1 MVIIFPSKP
10 SLLAGGVVAGP
21 LEDRSTFKQYFDTV
35 YDDERWQ
42 MDTNEQGHRK
52 MVEEACE
59 FVMKKVVLQL
69 EKSIIY

>member
-21 LEDRSTFKQYFDTV
+21 LEDRSTFKQYFDTI

-42 MDTNEQGHRK
+42 METNEQG
-52 MVEEACE
+52 
-59 FVMKKVVLQL
+59 Q
-69 EKSIIY
+69 